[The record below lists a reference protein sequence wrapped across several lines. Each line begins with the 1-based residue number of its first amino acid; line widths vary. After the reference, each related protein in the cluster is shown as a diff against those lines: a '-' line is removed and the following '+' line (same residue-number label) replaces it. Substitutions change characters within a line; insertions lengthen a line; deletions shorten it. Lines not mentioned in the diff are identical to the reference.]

1 MPDSITVAA
10 FVAGLVLV
18 IAAFIGK
25 ELKIAAVE
33 MPALGRGQ
41 RLVVGVLGVFLVV
54 FGMTDGQWF
63 ERAGSPTPD
72 PAAAATGVSIAAPTA
87 ASAAVPAAASA
98 SENVATHSGCFAET
112 SESDRIIVP
121 IENHRRTDRTFGSG
135 QPREGVMVIEFSQVD
150 EIIGGLQ
157 FKTHSGGV
165 GFDLVSVVDGGCNP
179 ITTYENASRPEQ
191 PKDAPYDYDTLIYRF
206 GEIVIAMDV
215 SYGEGNGKIYLRA
228 EQTGP

>member
-1 MPDSITVAA
+1 MATSAPAT
-10 FVAGLVLV
+10 AG
-18 IAAFIGK
+18 
-25 ELKIAAVE
+25 
-33 MPALGRGQ
+33 
-41 RLVVGVLGVFLVV
+41 
-54 FGMTDGQWF
+54 TTSD
-63 ERAGSPTPD
+63 
-72 PAAAATGVSIAAPTA
+72 
-87 ASAAVPAAASA
+87 
-98 SENVATHSGCFAET
+98 CFAEVP
-112 SESDRIIVP
+112 EPDRIIVP
-121 IENHRRTDRTFGSG
+121 IENHRRTDRSFGSG

-179 ITTYENASRPEQ
+179 ITSYENASRPEQ
-191 PKDAPYDYDTLIYRF
+191 PKDAPYDYDTLLYRF

>member
-1 MPDSITVAA
+1 MPNSITVAA

-33 MPALGRGQ
+33 MPALSRGQ
-41 RLVVGVLGVFLVV
+41 RVVVGILGVFLVV

-63 ERAGSPTPD
+63 QRVAGLAPATVEAPMATSAPPTT
-72 PAAAATGVSIAAPTA
+72 AGLMTSSAP
-87 ASAAVPAAASA
+87 ASAGTAS
-98 SENVATHSGCFAET
+98 NCFAEVPD
-112 SESDRIIVP
+112 SDRIIVP
-121 IENHRRTDRTFGSG
+121 IENHRRTDRYFGSG
-135 QPREGVMVIEFSQVD
+135 EPREGVMVIEFSQAD
-150 EIIGGLQ
+150 EIIGGLK

-165 GFDLVSVVDGGCNP
+165 GFDLVNVVDRGCSP

-191 PKDAPYDYDTLIYRF
+191 PKDAPYNYDTLTYRF
-206 GEIVIAMDV
+206 DDIVIAMDV
-215 SYGEGNGKIYLRA
+215 SYGEGNGQIYLRA

>member
-1 MPDSITVAA
+1 MPNSITVAA

-33 MPALGRGQ
+33 MPALSRGQ
-41 RLVVGVLGVFLVV
+41 RLVVGILGVFLVV

-63 ERAGSPTPD
+63 QRVASLAPATVEAPIATSAPD
-72 PAAAATGVSIAAPTA
+72 TAAELMATSAPAAAGTA
-87 ASAAVPAAASA
+87 SD
-98 SENVATHSGCFAET
+98 CFAQIT
-112 SESDRIIVP
+112 DSDRIIVP
-121 IENHRRTDRTFGSG
+121 IENHRRTDRSFGSG
-135 QPREGVMVIEFSQVD
+135 QPREGVMVIEFSQADV
-150 EIIGGLQ
+150 IIGGLQ

-165 GFDLVSVVDGGCNP
+165 GFDLVSVVDRGCNP

-206 GEIVIAMDV
+206 DDIVIAMDV

>member
-41 RLVVGVLGVFLVV
+41 RLVVGILGVFLVV

-63 ERAGSPTPD
+63 ERVAGPAPD
-72 PAAAATGVSIAAPTA
+72 PTA
-87 ASAAVPAAASA
+87 APMATSAPATTAALMATSAPASA
-98 SENVATHSGCFAET
+98 VTTSNCFGEVPD
-112 SESDRIIVP
+112 SDRIVVP
-121 IENHRRTDRTFGSG
+121 IENHRRTDRRFGSG
-135 QPREGVMVIEFSQVD
+135 QPREGVMVIEFSQAD
-150 EIIGGLQ
+150 EIFGGLQ

-165 GFDLVSVVDGGCNP
+165 GFDLLSVVDGGCNP
-179 ITTYENASRPEQ
+179 ITTYDNASRPEQ
-191 PKDAPYDYDTLIYRF
+191 PKDAPYNYDTLTYRF
-206 GEIVIAMDV
+206 GDIVVAMDV
-215 SYGEGNGKIYLRA
+215 SYGEGSGQLQLRA
-228 EQTGP
+228 EQTAP

>member
-41 RLVVGVLGVFLVV
+41 RLVVGILGAFLVA
-54 FGMTDGQWF
+54 FGMTDGKWF
-63 ERAGSPTPD
+63 DRVAGPEPTPTAAPMPTSV
-72 PAAAATGVSIAAPTA
+72 PAAAAALMAT
-87 ASAAVPAAASA
+87 SAPAAAGTTS
-98 SENVATHSGCFAET
+98 NCFAEVP
-112 SESDRIIVP
+112 ESDRIIVP
-121 IENHRRTDRTFGSG
+121 IENHRRTDRSFGSG

-179 ITTYENASRPEQ
+179 ISSYENASRPEQ
-191 PKDAPYDYDTLIYRF
+191 PKDAPHNYDTLIYRF

-215 SYGEGNGKIYLRA
+215 SYGEGNGEIYLRA

>member
-1 MPDSITVAA
+1 MPNSITVAA

-33 MPALGRGQ
+33 MPALNRGQ
-41 RLVVGVLGVFLVV
+41 RVVVGILGVFLVV

-63 ERAGSPTPD
+63 QRVAGLAPAPADAPMATSAPATAAVLTASSA
-72 PAAAATGVSIAAPTA
+72 PAAAGIT
-87 ASAAVPAAASA
+87 
-98 SENVATHSGCFAET
+98 SGCFAEVP
-112 SESDRIIVP
+112 ESDRIIVP
-121 IENHRRTDRTFGSG
+121 IENHRRTDRSFGSG

-150 EIIGGLQ
+150 EIIGGLK

-165 GFDLVSVVDGGCNP
+165 GFDLLSVADAGCNP

-191 PKDAPYDYDTLIYRF
+191 PKDAPYNYDTLTYRF
-206 GEIVIAMDV
+206 DDIVIAMDI
-215 SYGEGNGKIYLRA
+215 SYGEGNGQLYLRA
-228 EQTGP
+228 EQTAP

>member
-1 MPDSITVAA
+1 MPNSITVAA

-33 MPALGRGQ
+33 MPALNRGQ
-41 RLVVGVLGVFLVV
+41 RVVVGILGVFLVV

-63 ERAGSPTPD
+63 QRVAGLA
-72 PAAAATGVSIAAPTA
+72 PAAADAPMATSAPATTA
-87 ASAAVPAAASA
+87 ALMAPSAPASA
-98 SENVATHSGCFAET
+98 GTASNCFGEVL
-112 SESDRIIVP
+112 ESDRIVVP

-135 QPREGVMVIEFSQVD
+135 QPREGVMVIEFSQAD
-150 EIIGGLQ
+150 EIIGGLE

-165 GFDLVSVVDGGCNP
+165 GFDLLSVVDGGCNP
-179 ITTYENASRPEQ
+179 ITTYENATRPDQ
-191 PKDAPYDYDTLIYRF
+191 PKDAPYNYDTLTYRF
-206 GEIVIAMDV
+206 DEIVIAMDI
-215 SYGEGNGKIYLRA
+215 SYGEGNGQLYLRA